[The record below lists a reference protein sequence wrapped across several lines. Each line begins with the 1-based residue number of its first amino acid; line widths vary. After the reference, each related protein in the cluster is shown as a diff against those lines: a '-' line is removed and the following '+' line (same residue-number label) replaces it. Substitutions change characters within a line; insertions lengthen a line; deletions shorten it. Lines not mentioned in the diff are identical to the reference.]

1 MDSLNTIAESITP
14 FFPIVV
20 TFILLGLLLWG
31 THRILIGQHPDLGS
45 ERLFPRQLVMLGLTF
60 ACVIATALALPVS
73 ESIRNQ
79 IIALIGLITSGI
91 FAFSSS
97 TIFANLM
104 AGIMLRVT
112 KPFRAGD
119 FISIKKEYFGRVVE
133 RGLMDTEI
141 QTENRELIA
150 LPNTY
155 MITNPI
161 SVVRSSGAI
170 VSTTLTLGYDIH
182 HSTVESLLLEAA
194 KECGLEEPF
203 VHILELGN
211 YSITYKINGL
221 LADSKS
227 LLTSRSNLCRCVLDV
242 LHRNGIEIMSPAFM
256 NQRRLAD
263 DLRIIPVIKETKPSE
278 IVAVAEEVVFDKAER
293 AEQVEN
299 EKQQL
304 LDKIQKCQ
312 SQLEKALGTDKQQ
325 LQKIIKDCREQLKN
339 MEKPEDESNIEKRAT
354 ESIKS
359 AGPRGRDAD

>member
-1 MDSLNTIAESITP
+1 MSFLNTVVASITP
-14 FFPIVV
+14 FLPIVA
-20 TFILLGLLLWG
+20 TFIFFGLLLWG

-60 ACVIATALALPVS
+60 ACVIAIALALPVS

-112 KPFRAGD
+112 KPFRTGD
-119 FISIKKEYFGRVVE
+119 FINIKKEYFGRVVE
-133 RGLMDTEI
+133 RGLLDTEI

-155 MITNPI
+155 MVTNPI

-170 VSTTLTLGYDIH
+170 VSTTLSLGYDIH

-203 VHILELGN
+203 AHILELGN
-211 YSITYKINGL
+211 YSITYKISGL
-221 LADSKS
+221 LTDNKS

-242 LHRNGIEIMSPAFM
+242 LHKNRIEVMSPAFM
-256 NQRRLAD
+256 NQRRLPD
-263 DLRIIPVIKETKPSE
+263 DLKIIPVMTETKPSE

-293 AEQVEN
+293 AEQVEK
-299 EKQQL
+299 EKQLL
-304 LDKIQKCQ
+304 LDKIQECQ
-312 SQLEKALGTDKQQ
+312 SQLEEALGTDKQQ
-325 LQKIIKDCREQLKN
+325 LQEIIKECREQLTN
-339 MEKPEDESNIEKRAT
+339 MEKPEDESSIEKRAT
-354 ESIKS
+354 EPVNS
-359 AGPRGRDAD
+359 ADPKGRAAD